1 MNKFKKALPFVLIV
15 LFVASVGIFIINRGL
30 KYSDYENYIKVDV
43 RGEKDVD
50 TFLERLNNSSG
61 LIEIDRNNKT
71 AYYQH
76 IEQAIVEENVSTLK
90 TEYPE
95 IVTNVQ
101 KVLPAVSKK
110 EKALNI
116 ASIGLAL
123 IVLFMGYS
131 YVVKTRFYNWTRN
144 DYLKYYGFY
153 LLDNTL
159 AVGILV
165 GLISLLSLVYKIN
178 DYILYSVFFL
188 ILFKTLIFWFKLLQ
202 ENIDEMKFAYVEN
215 FKNDY
220 KKLFTIAFILIVLIT
235 VGMGVKS
242 VIPLTLLLA
251 AIIISALSDYS
262 ILTFEI
268 PRLNKQTFGS
278 EEIKA
283 KNKKEVIQPEVIRKY
298 IPDPKLKKKN
308 KKK

>member
-1 MNKFKKALPFVLIV
+1 
-15 LFVASVGIFIINRGL
+15 
-30 KYSDYENYIKVDV
+30 
-43 RGEKDVD
+43 
-50 TFLERLNNSSG
+50 
-61 LIEIDRNNKT
+61 
-71 AYYQH
+71 
-76 IEQAIVEENVSTLK
+76 
-90 TEYPE
+90 
-95 IVTNVQ
+95 
-101 KVLPAVSKK
+101 
-110 EKALNI
+110 
-116 ASIGLAL
+116 
-123 IVLFMGYS
+123 
-131 YVVKTRFYNWTRN
+131 
-144 DYLKYYGFY
+144 
-153 LLDNTL
+153 
-159 AVGILV
+159 
-165 GLISLLSLVYKIN
+165 
-178 DYILYSVFFL
+178 
-188 ILFKTLIFWFKLLQ
+188 LIFWFKLPQ